1 MKYHEDISCKKD
13 APWWH
18 YQWNITMKNIA
29 INLTLTITF
38 IIKLAESN
46 FNLDNSLHKMKK
58 NPFKNNHWVISKRNV
73 QRSTW
78 LFDYM
83 RVTEL
88 CTGEHL
94 LIIPSNTKKKM
105 HLRLWPLTNNMINL
119 QIIGK
124 QNRMECE
131 NKIISEIYI

>member
-18 YQWNITMKNIA
+18 YQRNITMKNIA

-58 NPFKNNHWVISKRNV
+58 NPFKNNH
-73 QRSTW
+73 
-78 LFDYM
+78 
-83 RVTEL
+83 
-88 CTGEHL
+88 
-94 LIIPSNTKKKM
+94 
-105 HLRLWPLTNNMINL
+105 
-119 QIIGK
+119 
-124 QNRMECE
+124 
-131 NKIISEIYI
+131 